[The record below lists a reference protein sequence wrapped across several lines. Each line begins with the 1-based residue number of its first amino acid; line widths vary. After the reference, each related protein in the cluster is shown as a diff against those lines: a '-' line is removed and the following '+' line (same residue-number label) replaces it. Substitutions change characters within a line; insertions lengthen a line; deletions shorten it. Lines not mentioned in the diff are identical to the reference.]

1 MKKINLKIEGKDK
14 EYSLEENSPGIR
26 LGDIAKE
33 FCDEHKG
40 YITLAVVDNKL
51 KELNCRVKKDCEI
64 NFLDTTNEDGERVY
78 FRVMSFIFVMACR
91 ENFWDSRVTIE
102 HSLSDG
108 LYCEVHIDRKL
119 KEADVENI
127 KNKMKEIVNNDYV
140 IEKIEVTRNEAIS
153 IFENNEMYEKAEL
166 LKYKEY
172 DSAKVYKCRNY
183 IDHFY
188 GYMLPSTGYIK
199 SFDIKLYNGGVII
212 LGPSEE
218 DKTLPMKFVPQPKLS
233 SVYYEAE
240 EWSRLMGIDKVVSLN
255 KIIENNEYGDIIRT
269 FEALHEKKLS
279 QIADMIKDGNKRV
292 ILIAAPS
299 SSGKTSFA
307 HRLSIHLRVNNLN
320 PISISLDDYFIDR
333 KHTPLDE
340 YGNYDF
346 ESIYAIDLEK
356 FNLDLKK
363 LLAGEEIDDIRFN
376 FKEGK
381 REYTGKKIKID
392 SNQPIILEGIHGLNP
407 ILTSSIPDEDKFK
420 IYISALTQINLDDHN
435 RIPTADLRMI
445 RRIVRDYNFRGYS
458 ADNTILQW
466 ASVRRGEKKNI
477 FPYQE
482 EADAIFNSACVYELA
497 VLKRFA
503 KPLLEEI
510 KEDNPAHIEATRLL
524 KFLQYFVE
532 LDDTSDIPGIS
543 ILREFIGGSKI
554 VD

>member
-1 MKKINLKIEGKDK
+1 M
-14 EYSLEENSPGIR
+14 
-26 LGDIAKE
+26 
-33 FCDEHKG
+33 
-40 YITLAVVDNKL
+40 
-51 KELNCRVKKDCEI
+51 
-64 NFLDTTNEDGERVY
+64 
-78 FRVMSFIFVMACR
+78 
-91 ENFWDSRVTIE
+91 
-102 HSLSDG
+102 
-108 LYCEVHIDRKL
+108 
-119 KEADVENI
+119 
-127 KNKMKEIVNNDYV
+127 
-140 IEKIEVTRNEAIS
+140 
-153 IFENNEMYEKAEL
+153 
-166 LKYKEY
+166 
-172 DSAKVYKCRNY
+172 
-183 IDHFY
+183 
-188 GYMLPSTGYIK
+188 
-199 SFDIKLYNGGVII
+199 LYNGGVII

-381 REYTGKKIKID
+381 R
-392 SNQPIILEGIHGLNP
+392 IH
-407 ILTSSIPDEDKFK
+407 
-420 IYISALTQINLDDHN
+420 
-435 RIPTADLRMI
+435 
-445 RRIVRDYNFRGYS
+445 
-458 ADNTILQW
+458 W
-466 ASVRRGEKKNI
+466 
-477 FPYQE
+477 
-482 EADAIFNSACVYELA
+482 
-497 VLKRFA
+497 
-503 KPLLEEI
+503 
-510 KEDNPAHIEATRLL
+510 
-524 KFLQYFVE
+524 
-532 LDDTSDIPGIS
+532 
-543 ILREFIGGSKI
+543 
-554 VD
+554 